1 MTLNESQKI
10 WDAIRQTYVPD
21 AIPIGWSSGD
31 VIQAHILDE
40 LTRIRLL
47 LTDLNKSHRPK

>member
-21 AIPIGWSSGD
+21 NTPTNWGPSD
-31 VIQAHILDE
+31 VLLAHVLDE

-47 LTDLNKSHRPK
+47 LTDLCKSQRTK